1 MRGFVLET
9 IVDISKK
16 GRQRPSDEDE
26 QIRHELERL
35 KEGENCSF
43 VHLFYLQHIFQPLTE
58 PSELKHLKKVEEK
71 WEYDQRYC

>member
-26 QIRHELERL
+26 QIRQELERL
-35 KEGENCSF
+35 KEGENCTF
-43 VHLFYLQHIFQPLTE
+43 VHFFYLQLIFQPLTE